1 MANGMDTGE
10 GEKLVLLMQS
20 CYSGGSEATFLQ
32 KTVLRDS
39 CDWDSLSI
47 SSVCQSS
54 FHGSIS
60 NVRSLLPPRTDSL
73 DWMICRKFFPV
84 PNAFLASFL

>member
-32 KTVLRDS
+32 KTVFSETLVIGTA
-39 CDWDSLSI
+39 C
-47 SSVCQSS
+47 
-54 FHGSIS
+54 
-60 NVRSLLPPRTDSL
+60 P
-73 DWMICRKFFPV
+73 
-84 PNAFLASFL
+84 